1 MKKNREIAF
10 ICILACIIALIVPA
24 SASSTRASDQIKGY
38 MMDTIV
44 TRGAINIEFSITG
57 KVIMSKIGCES
68 IYIYKKVGTAW
79 IYDDDKTEDDPG
91 MSVTK
96 RGHLGNTITFSGTA
110 GVEYMVV
117 VTVFAEDDN
126 AHDTRSKTFYV
137 TGQ

>member
-57 KVIMSKIGCES
+57 KVIMSKIGCERS
-68 IYIYKKVGTAW
+68 EERRVG
-79 IYDDDKTEDDPG
+79 KEC
-91 MSVTK
+91 
-96 RGHLGNTITFSGTA
+96 
-110 GVEYMVV
+110 
-117 VTVFAEDDN
+117 
-126 AHDTRSKTFYV
+126 
-137 TGQ
+137 